1 MTYDELI
8 QKIDPTIY
16 KNLRQSVQLGRW
28 PDGRKLTAE
37 QREIS
42 MQAVIYYE
50 NRNNVPEQE
59 RTGYI
64 DRGSKAGTACD
75 PSVQASKT
83 GGNTGTDSSQFV
95 EVKV

>member
-8 QKIDPTIY
+8 ARLDPTVY
-16 KNLRQSVQLGRW
+16 QNLRQSIELGRW
-28 PDGRKLTAE
+28 PDGRKLTPE

-42 MQAVIYYE
+42 LQAVIYYE
-50 NRNNVPEQE
+50 NLHKVPEQE

-75 PSVQASKT
+75 PSVQASKAGSSVDT
-83 GGNTGTDSSQFV
+83 GSGQFV
-95 EVKV
+95 EIKS

>member
-1 MTYDELI
+1 MTYEELI
-8 QKIDPTIY
+8 QQLDPVVY
-16 KNLRQSVQLGRW
+16 QSLRRSMELGRW

-50 NRNNVPEQE
+50 NHNNIPEQE

-75 PSVQASKT
+75 PSVRASKAN
-83 GGNTGTDSSQFV
+83 GNPGIDPSQFV
-95 EVKV
+95 EVKA